1 MGSLVRERLTTLA
14 WRLHNDEDTNK
25 MIENIRVVCDLKSV
39 LSNIKEKGSVVFGL
53 QNSAKFLNAVRCITD
68 SVRTISDEDI
78 VKMYRNFL
86 KKWKCI
92 LANHHKNFQQR
103 DN

>member
-1 MGSLVRERLTTLA
+1 MF
-14 WRLHNDEDTNK
+14 NEDTKK

-68 SVRTISDEDI
+68 SVHTISYEDT
-78 VKMYRNFL
+78 VGMYGNFL
-86 KKWKCI
+86 
-92 LANHHKNFQQR
+92 
-103 DN
+103 